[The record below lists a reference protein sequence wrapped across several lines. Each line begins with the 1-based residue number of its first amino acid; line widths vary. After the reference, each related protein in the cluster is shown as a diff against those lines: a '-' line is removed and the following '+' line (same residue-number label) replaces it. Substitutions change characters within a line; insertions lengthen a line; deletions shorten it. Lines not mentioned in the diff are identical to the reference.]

1 MNKKLLFIVVSVILY
16 WILTKYVP
24 YGRLIL
30 YPITLLVTIFHETGH
45 ALFALLT
52 GGSVHGIQIN
62 QNGSGY
68 ATVAG
73 GISFLVIPGGYIG
86 SAIWGNLILHI
97 ALYKDKYI
105 KWILYLIMAVLIF
118 SAIIWFNSIG
128 STVLLLIFAML
139 FFGLSKA
146 SNTIQIYSLL
156 AIGSTTLFYIIL
168 DFNGGPSSDLA
179 HFTSLVPF
187 LPKFAWAIIW
197 LAIVSYIT
205 YLNIRRSWQK

>member
-1 MNKKLLFIVVSVILY
+1 MNKKLLFIVLSVILY

-73 GISFLVIPGGYIG
+73 GLSFLVIPGGYIG
-86 SAIWGNLILHI
+86 SAIWGNLILYI
-97 ALYKDKYI
+97 ALYKEKYI
-105 KWILYLIMAVLIF
+105 KWILYLIMVVLIF
-118 SAIIWFNSIG
+118 SAIVWFNSIG
-128 STVLLLIFAML
+128 STVLLLTFAAL
-139 FFGLSKA
+139 FFVLSKA

-179 HFTSLVPF
+179 HFTSLVPI
-187 LPKFAWAIIW
+187 LPQFAWAIIW

-205 YLNIRRSWQK
+205 YLNIRRSWE